1 MWARA
6 EPVSTPYFGIWDKS
20 TAKIG
25 NSISSAP
32 TIYVSPKVAI
42 DHPSPGSNGDV
53 DVSKLGAFAY
63 CIEATENLSQVTSF
77 FLQQSVNFGNRD
89 EVKNWLTRFKEL
101 DLRLVQYGLP
111 QFTLLFRTDLFLY

>member
-25 NSISSAP
+25 NSISNAP
-32 TIYVSPKVAI
+32 TIYLSPKVAI
-42 DHPSPGSNGDV
+42 DHPSPGSTGDI

-63 CIEATENLSQVTSF
+63 CIEATENLSQVMSF

-101 DLRLVQYGLP
+101 DLRLVQYDFLLCV
-111 QFTLLFRTDLFLY
+111 LLFPTNLFLH